1 MEPNR
6 SGNAGQYS
14 KVLKA
19 ASEYGLSL
27 ETRGRLGLRAT
38 PRSTINWDTGLERM
52 DDPRSAWMVSWS
64 RSTPWVRTASWMKSV
79 ASSADSVWAT
89 QFRDVPRPN
98 LVRLRGHEL
107 GLLLGR
113 VGPLTPTFLRFP
125 VAPEQAVH
133 GGLRAQVGAIVQ
145 GATPHLSHGQIAV
158 VRPMQQLQHG
168 CAFGGAEGVGWG
180 RPGTRRSTPRCPT
193 SSVVGGPGS
202 TEQLTSPPSP
212 DSFSQFWVVVVDHL
226 NYFSWVSALL
236 EMPSKSA

>member
-1 MEPNR
+1 
-6 SGNAGQYS
+6 
-14 KVLKA
+14 
-19 ASEYGLSL
+19 
-27 ETRGRLGLRAT
+27 
-38 PRSTINWDTGLERM
+38 
-52 DDPRSAWMVSWS
+52 
-64 RSTPWVRTASWMKSV
+64 MKSV
-79 ASSADSVWAT
+79 ASSADSVGGQQPADDVAAEDVEDDVEVVVLTSVWAT